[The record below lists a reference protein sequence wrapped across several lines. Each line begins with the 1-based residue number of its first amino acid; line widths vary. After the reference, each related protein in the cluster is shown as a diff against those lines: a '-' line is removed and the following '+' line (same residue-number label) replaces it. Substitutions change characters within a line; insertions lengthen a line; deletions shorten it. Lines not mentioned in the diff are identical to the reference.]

1 MPLPEVQSPFLY
13 EEELPSQNHEEVL
26 TEAVVGNKKPL
37 VLLVED
43 NDDFRFYLKDN
54 LREYYEIVEASNG
67 RTGWQ
72 KVLALQPNLVV
83 SDVSMPG
90 LSGTELCRKIKADKR
105 TAAIPV
111 ILLTALVA
119 EEEQLEGLETG
130 ANDYMTKPFNF
141 EILLHKMRNLVT
153 QQKISK
159 QTYQKQLEVKPSET
173 IIESVDEK
181 FIRMISLRMDD
192 HLSDPDYS
200 VDQLSSEMNISR
212 VGLYK
217 KLITLTGKSPVAF
230 MRSYRLKCAL
240 PLLEKSQMTIAQVAY
255 EVGYN
260 NPKQFSKYFKQEFG
274 MLPSAY
280 VAQLGSKK

>member
-1 MPLPEVQSPFLY
+1 
-13 EEELPSQNHEEVL
+13 
-26 TEAVVGNKKPL
+26 
-37 VLLVED
+37 
-43 NDDFRFYLKDN
+43 
-54 LREYYEIVEASNG
+54 
-67 RTGWQ
+67 
-72 KVLALQPNLVV
+72 VV

-90 LSGTELCRKIKADKR
+90 MSGTELCRKIKADKR

-153 QQKISK
+153 QQKLSK
-159 QTYQKQLEVKPSET
+159 QTYQKHLEIKPSET
-173 IIESVDEK
+173 TMESVDEK
-181 FIRMISLRMDD
+181 FIRMVSLHMEN
-192 HLSDPDYS
+192 HLSDPEYS

-217 KLITLTGKSPVAF
+217 KLIALTGKSPVAF
-230 MRSYRLKCAL
+230 MRSYRLKSAI
-240 PLLEKSQMTIAQVAY
+240 PLLDKSQMTIAQVAY

-280 VAQLGSKK
+280 VAQLGDKK